1 MLCYYNYF
9 TLFLPFWKREIL
21 AAKGA
26 EQIARTWILFW
37 AESRR

>member
-9 TLFLPFWKREIL
+9 TLFSPFWKREIL

-26 EQIARTWILFW
+26 EQIEGTRIFFW
-37 AESRR
+37 D